1 METIHFLQ
9 GFASPGLN
17 ELMLTIT
24 NFGSERAYIVLLLI
38 AYLGVDARAGRF
50 LAVALLTSFYLNF
63 LLKGIVD
70 TPRPYVLDP
79 NVSLGEEYLAT
90 GTGPGFPSGHAQ
102 GSTTFWGLAALYVRR
117 GWFWAVALLV
127 IALVS
132 LSRVYLGL
140 HLPID
145 VGGGVLIG
153 IVFVL
158 LAFALFRSLEARRV
172 SPFLSVFLGIL
183 VPLAV
188 HLLVPLTLPQL
199 SFAESD
205 LLMGGLAAFVSGPA
219 LHPYRAPRAL
229 WRRIAV
235 TLLGVVLVF
244 AFLLFSSALLPE
256 TLKRDPFGGFFRYLV
271 LGYVGVLLTPWLGR
285 ALRLT
290 PQFQATPDA
299 TTRTHA

>member
-17 ELMLTIT
+17 ELMLAIT
-24 NFGSERAYIVLLLI
+24 NLGSERAYIVLLLI

-50 LAVALLTSFYLNF
+50 LAVALLSSFYLNF
-63 LLKGIVD
+63 LLKGIID
-70 TPRPYVLDP
+70 TPRPYVLDAS
-79 NVSLGEEYLAT
+79 VSLGEAYTAT

-102 GSTTFWGLAALYVRR
+102 ASTTFWGLAALYARR
-117 GWFWAVALLV
+117 SWFWALAVVVVVL
-127 IALVS
+127 IS

-145 VGGGVLIG
+145 VFGGVLIG
-153 IVFVL
+153 GVFVL
-158 LAFALFRSLEARRV
+158 LAFALFRSLETRRV
-172 SPFLSVFLGIL
+172 SPFLTVLLGVL

-188 HLLVPLTLPQL
+188 HLLVPLTAPQL

-205 LLMGGLAAFVSGPA
+205 LIMGGLAAFISGPV

-229 WRRIAV
+229 WRRTVIV
-235 TLLGVVLVF
+235 LLGVVLVF

-256 TLKRDPFGGFFRYLV
+256 ELKRDPFGGFFRYLV

-285 ALRLT
+285 ALGLT
-290 PQFQATPDA
+290 PQHATPDA
-299 TTRTHA
+299 TP